1 MRVVSFFSGAGG
13 MDLGFLFAG
22 HEIIWANDFDAY
34 AVESYNQNIGKY
46 SQHMAQLEDITQL
59 LDTDSDGID
68 NVIPQC
74 DIIIGGFPCQGF
86 SIANVNRNMEDE
98 RNFLYLQLLKA
109 ISVKQPPFFLLEN
122 VKGLENM
129 EKGTILN
136 MILDDLELAG
146 TPNSRI
152 FPSNGPGYTVVYN
165 VLNALNFGVP
175 QNRERVIILGIRND
189 VDNQSVRDHIL
200 PPVDLLGSR
209 KRLYV
214 RNTHSINSELEDEL
228 LPQEKVNYLYENW
241 KRGTLDYTIPTFI
254 DNTEILKTPNIREA
268 IGDLPY
274 NFDENHP
281 QYFNHI
287 GSKCK
292 VTIKNR
298 VGNRPTYWDGYAP
311 TIMGRGSGTGGPL
324 IPPHPEQHRR
334 FSVREVAR
342 FQTFPD
348 NFIFQGSNSAA
359 YRQIGNAV
367 PVLMA
372 YNIAKIFPVQLNL
385 NPNINE
391 INEMIMTR

>member
-22 HEIIWANDFDAY
+22 HEIIWANDFDVN
-34 AVESYNQNIGKY
+34 AVESYNHNIGKY
-46 SQHMAQLEDITQL
+46 SQHMALLEDITKL
-59 LDTDSDGID
+59 LDTDSQGID
-68 NVIPQC
+68 NIIPQC

-129 EKGTILN
+129 EKGTVLN

-146 TPNSRI
+146 TPICRV
-152 FPSNGPGYTVVYN
+152 FPSDGPGYTVVYN

-189 VDNQSVRDHIL
+189 INNHSVLEHIL
-200 PPVDLLGSR
+200 PPTDLFGDR
-209 KRLYV
+209 KRLYIKS
-214 RNTHSINSELEDEL
+214 THSPVSELEDEL
-228 LPQEKVNYLYENW
+228 LPQEKVNFLYENW
-241 KRGTLDYTIPTFI
+241 RNKTLNLNTPIFI
-254 DNTEILKTPNIREA
+254 NNREILKTPNIRDA

-274 NFDENHP
+274 EFEENHP
-281 QYFNHI
+281 IFHNHT

-292 VTIKNR
+292 VKINDR
-298 VGNRPTYWDGYAP
+298 VGNRPTFWENYAP

-342 FQTFPD
+342 LQTFPD
-348 NFIFQGSNSAA
+348 DFIFKGSNSAA

-372 YNIAKIFPVQLNL
+372 YNIARIFPSEVNNINNIDNL
-385 NPNINE
+385 NDTIVA
-391 INEMIMTR
+391 R